1 MQQIIIETS
10 ALRLPEIFAERIGTK
25 QVLLREVS
33 EGVMLVPV
41 KKTAKPLYGLLKG
54 MNYSTERYFEQKR
67 QDKEL
72 EL

>member
-1 MQQIIIETS
+1 MQQIIVETS
-10 ALRLPEIFAERIGTK
+10 ALRLPDAFVERIGTR

-41 KKTAKPLYGLLKG
+41 KKTSKPIYGLLKG

-72 EL
+72 EQ